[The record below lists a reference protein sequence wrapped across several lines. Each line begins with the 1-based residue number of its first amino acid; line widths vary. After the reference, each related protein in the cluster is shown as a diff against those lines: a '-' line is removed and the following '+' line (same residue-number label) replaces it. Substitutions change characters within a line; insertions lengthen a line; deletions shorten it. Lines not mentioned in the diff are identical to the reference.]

1 MDSCLSSP
9 CETGAMCVNL
19 MGNNNYECL
28 CPPGFEGSNCAQNIN
43 DCEGASCP
51 VNSSCMDGVNSFECV
66 CNPGFAGPNCD
77 PNNSDSQGLIV
88 HA

>member
-1 MDSCLSSP
+1 MDFCLSSP

-51 VNSSCMDGVNSFECV
+51 VNSSCMDGVNSFECTCV
-66 CNPGFAGPNCD
+66 SVILALQD
-77 PNNSDSQGLIV
+77 QTVTLITV
-88 HA
+88 IVKV